1 MAWKHEADHARSD
14 LELGWPGFSYYVR
27 RRDLWAEMEK
37 RAYGIEIELASRAG
51 YNELEKRLRA
61 LLAEELERLG
71 VSDG

>member
-1 MAWKHEADHARSD
+1 
-14 LELGWPGFSYYVR
+14 
-27 RRDLWAEMEK
+27 MEK